1 MTELQVGSQN
11 NNKDNTMKLFGR
23 KKAENPQET
32 IARLRESLETLDKR
46 DQFLEK
52 KIQQQLAD
60 AKRYNAQGNK
70 RMAVAALKRKKMLV
84 QQQQQIAGAREK
96 IEIQMNA
103 IESAKMNMEI
113 LDTLQVGSRT
123 MQEMHRGM
131 TAEKVDKVM
140 DDISDQ
146 MAVSQE
152 ISDALSQQ
160 IGEPVDEDELLDEL
174 NELEE
179 EDITDQV
186 AELPTPGKAKA
197 KAKPQ
202 KTEEDDLAELEAA
215 LM

>member
-1 MTELQVGSQN
+1 
-11 NNKDNTMKLFGR
+11 MKLFG
-23 KKAENPQET
+23 KKKKENPQET

-46 DQFLEK
+46 EQFLEK

-186 AELPTPGKAKA
+186 AELPMPGKAKA

>member
-1 MTELQVGSQN
+1 
-11 NNKDNTMKLFGR
+11 MKLFGR

-46 DQFLEK
+46 EQFLEK

-113 LDTLQVGSRT
+113 LDTLQAGSRT
-123 MQEMHRGM
+123 MQDMHRGM